1 MATWITCSQCGKIE
15 EITAT
20 EQIPTGWREAADKLW
35 CPACADA
42 NEDEAVGDVLDE
54 EVIYP
59 TTSTGDT
66 FDDDYCEVCDG
77 PCQGH

>member
-1 MATWITCSQCGKIE
+1 MATWATCSQCGKIE
-15 EITAT
+15 ETAT
-20 EQIPTGWREAADKLW
+20 EQIPDGWRQTTDKLW

-42 NEDEAVGDVLDE
+42 NEDEATGDILDE

-59 TTSTGDT
+59 SHPADDT
-66 FDDDYCEVCDG
+66 LDDFDCDVCKG